1 MYKSR
6 ERRLKREK
14 TFILKEF
21 NFRVNK
27 FIEDLIPTLKIIEDS
42 KNRIQTFYDNKSI
55 IWQIILL
62 NDEKWQKYVENKKLD
77 PKYHVAPTDNDMFLN
92 HSNFLVIK
100 FMLQI
105 CGMSPQEIKLY
116 YPKDNCT
123 EDFITEFE
131 KTICEKYLP
140 KEKKKYNIT
149 EIQKR
154 NFFYAILNLI
164 NYFVSLLKR
173 K

>member
-77 PKYHVAPTDNDMFLN
+77 PKYHITPKDNNMFLD
-92 HSNFLVIK
+92 HSNFIVIK

-105 CGMSPQEIKLY
+105 CGMSIQEIKLY
-116 YPKDNCT
+116 YPKDDCE

-131 KTICEKYLP
+131 KTICERYHP
-140 KEKKKYNIT
+140 KEKKIYNIT

-154 NFFYAILNLI
+154 NFFYAILNLV
-164 NYFVSLLKR
+164 NWFVSLVKR